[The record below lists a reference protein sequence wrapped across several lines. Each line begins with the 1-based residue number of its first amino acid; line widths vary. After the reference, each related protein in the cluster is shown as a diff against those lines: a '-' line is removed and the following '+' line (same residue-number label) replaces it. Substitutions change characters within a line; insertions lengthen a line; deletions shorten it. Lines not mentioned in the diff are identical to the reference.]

1 MKRFLIWFFIAV
13 VLVGGVY
20 GYYRWRQAQ
29 QSSSLDN
36 LQKTPAVR
44 GGLTATIGATGQVR
58 SKQTASLSWKTSGA
72 VADTFYSVGDEVKA
86 GDKLAELVQ
95 TSLPQPV
102 ILAQADLET
111 AQRALDDLYTN
122 AETARVQSLQSIASF
137 ARAVK
142 EAQYQLDNFTVPDE
156 QARLQPMEA
165 FDEMNARLDR
175 ARQNFEPYKFFPSG
189 DSTREDLK
197 EKLDTAQSD
206 FNVAVKRL
214 DYTYALETAKA
225 NLDKA
230 RKDFERW
237 KDGPRPEEV
246 AAAKARISAA
256 QATLSQAWIEAPFS
270 GTITFVEPQP
280 GDLVSPGSPAF
291 RLDDLGSLLVD
302 LAVSEID
309 INQIATGQ
317 KVTLSFDAI
326 RNKVY
331 DGVVTSVD
339 RVGSSNQGVVDF
351 NVTVE
356 LTNPDEQVKP
366 GMTAAVNVVVSQ
378 LSDVLLVPNRA
389 VRFKNGDQ
397 VVYLL
402 RDGQVVPIV
411 IQLGASSD
419 TDSQVVDGELK
430 LGDQI
435 ILNPPTEYETDGP
448 PPFVHGGGS

>member
-1 MKRFLIWFFIAV
+1 MKRFLIWFLIAA
-13 VLVGGVY
+13 VLVGGIY

-29 QSSSLDN
+29 QSSSLDD

-72 VADTFYSVGDEVKA
+72 VEETFFSVGDEVKE

-165 FDEMNARLDR
+165 FDEMNARLDQ

-197 EKLDTAQSD
+197 EKLDTAQSE

-214 DYTYALETAKA
+214 DYTMRLK
-225 NLDKA
+225 
-230 RKDFERW
+230 W
-237 KDGPRPEEV
+237 
-246 AAAKARISAA
+246 
-256 QATLSQAWIEAPFS
+256 QSQS
-270 GTITFVEPQP
+270 GQSPQ
-280 GDLVSPGSPAF
+280 
-291 RLDDLGSLLVD
+291 RL
-302 LAVSEID
+302 
-309 INQIATGQ
+309 
-317 KVTLSFDAI
+317 
-326 RNKVY
+326 
-331 DGVVTSVD
+331 
-339 RVGSSNQGVVDF
+339 
-351 NVTVE
+351 
-356 LTNPDEQVKP
+356 
-366 GMTAAVNVVVSQ
+366 
-378 LSDVLLVPNRA
+378 
-389 VRFKNGDQ
+389 
-397 VVYLL
+397 
-402 RDGQVVPIV
+402 
-411 IQLGASSD
+411 
-419 TDSQVVDGELK
+419 
-430 LGDQI
+430 
-435 ILNPPTEYETDGP
+435 
-448 PPFVHGGGS
+448 